1 MVIPKRESSESSS
14 GPDSHARPE
23 LRITSPAALKPSSSR
38 LTKAISTCKALGRK
52 AWPILRWRKVSFEV
66 SREAASSLSER
77 GERYS
82 AWSLSPQGG
91 ARISEGAVGVSFRVS
106 AASFPFTVRLQCDL
120 GSGFRE
126 GLDIWVLVDSP
137 QISNRVVHFPARVRG
152 LRLLAYTEEPDL
164 TVMEVSTRELGK
176 LQRAMKIAIS
186 HLRWALKN
194 PRSVQRKAKKAL
206 ALYRQG
212 GLLALKERL
221 IKVDR
226 YPEWVQQYDTRS
238 DEERAVMRSY
248 CESLTYKPL
257 VSVVLP
263 VYNVPERFL
272 RVVIESVIRQIYPNW
287 ELCIADDNSPNQVVR
302 DVIKEYAAKDSRIK
316 YLFRE
321 ANGHIAEATN
331 SAATLA
337 RGEFIAFLDHDD
349 ELAEHALLTMVGELN
364 QCCDADLIYSDEDK
378 VTEDG
383 VRHYPHFKSDWNP
396 ELLLCQNY
404 VCHFTVVRKSLF
416 DAVGGI
422 RKGFDGAQDWDFV
435 LRVSEATTPG
445 KIRHVPFVL
454 YHWRVIE
461 GSTAKATE
469 SKPYVTTAQ
478 IKAVSEHLERI
489 GDKGAVV
496 TSLPATSMIRVSYP
510 VPKPEPLVSLII
522 PTRNQLQFLS
532 TCVQGLLEKTAYKN
546 IEVIIVDNGSDEAET
561 LEYLDQLRKDQ
572 RIVVLRDDGPFN
584 FSRLNNRAV
593 KEARGVII
601 GFINNDIQVVR
612 SDWLHEMVSN
622 VVRKGIGAV
631 GARLLYPNGTV
642 QHAGVTV
649 GIGGVADH
657 MMRSIS
663 AQSIGYFCRAV
674 LPQNVT
680 AVTAACM
687 LVKREAFEEI
697 GGFDEKEFSVAY
709 NDVDLCLRLREAG
722 YLIVYTPYAELIH
735 HESISRGYED
745 TPEKKAR
752 FEREFSAMQA
762 RWGETLLR
770 DPYHNPNFT
779 RARPQYEIAFP
790 PYHQKPWEGIDKR

>member
-1 MVIPKRESSESSS
+1 MVVPKRESNPS
-14 GPDSHARPE
+14 GSAPDSHARPE
-23 LRITSPAALKPSSSR
+23 LRISTISTPKQLPTR
-38 LTKAISTCKALGRK
+38 LTKAISVSKALGRK
-52 AWPILRWRKVSFEV
+52 AWPIFRWRKVTFSV
-66 SREAASSLSER
+66 AQEAAQTLSDR

-82 AWSLSPQGG
+82 AWTLTPQGG
-91 ARISEGAVGVSFRVS
+91 ARISEGAVGLSLKVS
-106 AASFPFTVRLQCDL
+106 ATSFPFTARLQCDL
-120 GSGFRE
+120 GSGFKE
-126 GLDIWVLVDSP
+126 GLDIWVLIDSP

-152 LRLLAYTEEPDL
+152 IRLLAYTEDSSL
-164 TVMEVSTRELGK
+164 AVTAVSTRELGK
-176 LQRAMKIAIS
+176 AQRAAKIALS
-186 HLRWALKN
+186 HLEWALKN
-194 PRSVQRKAKKAL
+194 PRSVQRKAKKAF

-226 YPEWVQQYDTRS
+226 YPEWVHQYDTIS

-248 CESLTYKPL
+248 CETLSYKPL
-257 VSVVLP
+257 ISVVLP
-263 VYNVPERFL
+263 IYNVPERFL
-272 RVVIESVIRQIYPNW
+272 RVVIESVMRQNYPNW
-287 ELCIADDNSPNQVVR
+287 ELCIADDNSPNQSVR
-302 DVIKEYAAKDSRIK
+302 DVIKEYASKDPRVK
-316 YLFRE
+316 YLFRDT
-321 ANGHIAEATN
+321 NGHIAEATN

-337 RGEFIAFLDHDD
+337 SGEFIAFLDHDD
-349 ELAEHALLTMVGELN
+349 ELAEHALLTMVSELN
-364 QCCDADLIYSDEDK
+364 QHRDADLIYSDEDK
-378 VTEDG
+378 LTEDG

-404 VCHFTVVRKSLF
+404 VCHFTMVRRSLF
-416 DAVGGI
+416 NAVGGI

-435 LRVSEATTPG
+435 LRVSEATTPD
-445 KIRHVPFVL
+445 KIRHLPFVL

-469 SKPYVTTAQ
+469 SKPYVTAAQ

-510 VPKPEPLVSLII
+510 VPTPEPLVSLIV
-522 PTRNQLQFLS
+522 PTRNQLQHLS

-546 IEVIIVDNGSDEAET
+546 VEIIIVDNGSDDPET
-561 LEYLDQLRKDQ
+561 LRYLEDARKNA
-572 RIVVLRDDGPFN
+572 RVSVLRDDGPFN
-584 FSRLNNRAV
+584 FSRLNNAA
-593 KEARGVII
+593 ARIAKGSIL

-642 QHAGVTV
+642 QHAGVTL

-674 LPQNVT
+674 LPQNVS

-687 LVKREAFEEI
+687 LVKREAFDSVK
-697 GGFDEKEFSVAY
+697 GFDEVEFSVAY
-709 NDVDLCLRLREAG
+709 NDVDLCLRLRQAG
-722 YLIVYTPYAELIH
+722 YLITYTPYAELVH

-752 FEREFSAMQA
+752 FDKEFAAMQA
-762 RWGETLLR
+762 RWGETLHQ

-779 RARPQYEIAFP
+779 RERPQYELAFP
-790 PYHQKPWEGIDKR
+790 PYHKKPWE